1 MLCSVLREY
10 LTEERSREQAAA
22 RGEDSYM
29 PKRRVCVCNVFFKS
43 FNMQV
48 GSVPH
53 AQNKHSASLTSL
65 SGVKR
70 TRRESRLF
78 RLKSFLPQSEQLAE

>member
-22 RGEDSYM
+22 RGEDYYCQS
-29 PKRRVCVCNVFFKS
+29 VECVCNVFFKS

-65 SGVKR
+65 QVV
-70 TRRESRLF
+70 
-78 RLKSFLPQSEQLAE
+78 